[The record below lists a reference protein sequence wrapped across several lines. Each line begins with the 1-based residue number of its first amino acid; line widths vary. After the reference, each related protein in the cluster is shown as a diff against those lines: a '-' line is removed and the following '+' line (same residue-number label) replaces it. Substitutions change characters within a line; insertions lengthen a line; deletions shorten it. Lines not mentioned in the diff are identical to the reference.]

1 MLSAADGLFATR
13 CDQSIRAFRHARY
26 RKLSAQEQLL
36 ARNSNMDIFEPQ
48 SNQSATAGTADKFKS
63 GNGTRLIPDTI
74 LRNSSNNNSQSSK
87 GRNTDTLGS
96 K

>member
-1 MLSAADGLFATR
+1 
-13 CDQSIRAFRHARY
+13 
-26 RKLSAQEQLL
+26 
-36 ARNSNMDIFEPQ
+36 MDIFEPH
-48 SNQSATAGTADKFKS
+48 SNQSVTGGTVDKFKS

-87 GRNTDTLGS
+87 GRNAETFGS